1 MKEQWVTKTGV
12 GIYCSPAV
20 EKDKVF
26 IGDDMGYLTAY
37 ALKDGKA
44 LWRFQSG
51 KRIVGTPAV
60 SEGIVVFGSAD
71 CKIYGL
77 NAQNGNLLWIV
88 KASEPVLG
96 AVTIDNGTAYIG
108 ASDHTFRAIN
118 TSNGE
123 IKWTFTGVKGYIETK
138 PLVTDSKIIFGQSY
152 RFAYH
157 RLESAPYGI
166 ACFYLNGSHGA
177 LRVGDEYFSLCG
189 YRPYGCRRKVH
200 AGQSACPFP

>member
-1 MKEQWVTKTGV
+1 
-12 GIYCSPAV
+12 
-20 EKDKVF
+20 
-26 IGDDMGYLTAY
+26 MGYLTAY

-96 AVTIDNGTAYIG
+96 AVTIDNGT
-108 ASDHTFRAIN
+108 
-118 TSNGE
+118 
-123 IKWTFTGVKGYIETK
+123 V
-138 PLVTDSKIIFGQSY
+138 Y
-152 RFAYH
+152 R
-157 RLESAPYGI
+157 RQ
-166 ACFYLNGSHGA
+166 
-177 LRVGDEYFSLCG
+177 
-189 YRPYGCRRKVH
+189 RPYLSCHQHQQRRDKVDFYRCKGLH
-200 AGQSACPFP
+200 

>member
-1 MKEQWVTKTGV
+1 MKEQWITKTGV

-77 NAQNGNLLWIV
+77 NAQNGNLLWTV
-88 KASEPVLG
+88 ETSEPVLG
-96 AVTIDNGTAYIG
+96 AVTIDNGTAYI
-108 ASDHTFRAIN
+108 APATIPSRHQHLQRRDKVDFYRC
-118 TSNGE
+118 
-123 IKWTFTGVKGYIETK
+123 KG
-138 PLVTDSKIIFGQSY
+138 L
-152 RFAYH
+152 H
-157 RLESAPYGI
+157 
-166 ACFYLNGSHGA
+166 
-177 LRVGDEYFSLCG
+177 
-189 YRPYGCRRKVH
+189 
-200 AGQSACPFP
+200 